1 MTAANTTTPALD
13 VPEVVPGAPTASP
26 VLGKRRR
33 RRPTP
38 ARIVAFVILAVL
50 AFAWLVPVLWAALT
64 SLKTEAEAAAMPVSI
79 IPASGFTLEAYI
91 NVLSEGLVPRWAWNS
106 FLTSALVTL
115 ITLTISAL
123 AGYALSRLRFA
134 GRQMIIALTVASIMI
149 PAQILIVPL
158 FQLMLTL
165 NLVDTYWGIIL
176 PQVVAAPM
184 VFILKKFFDQIPYE
198 LEEAALMD
206 GSSRLRIF
214 WSIILP
220 LSRPIL
226 GAVAIFVFIGA
237 WNNFL
242 WPFIVI
248 NDSNLMTLPTGLQ
261 TVISAYGIQYAQSM
275 AQAMLAALPL
285 IVVFMFF
292 QRQIIKGISTTG
304 IAGT

>member
-1 MTAANTTTPALD
+1 MSAATPTLSKTAPTVNAPALSLS
-13 VPEVVPGAPTASP
+13 VP
-26 VLGKRRR
+26 RRR
-33 RRPTP
+33 GPAP
-38 ARIVAFVILAVL
+38 ARVVAFVILALL
-50 AFAWLVPVLWAALT
+50 AASWLTPVLWAALT
-64 SLKTEAEAAAMPVSI
+64 SFKNEAEAAAMPVTI
-79 IPASGFTLEAYI
+79 VPESGFTLQAYI

-106 FLTSALVTL
+106 LLTSAAVTL
-115 ITLTISAL
+115 ITVTISAL

-134 GRQMIIALTVASIMI
+134 GRQMLITLIVASIMI
-149 PAQILIVPL
+149 PGQILIVPL
-158 FQLMLTL
+158 FHLMLSL

-184 VFILKKFFDQIPYE
+184 VFILKKFFDQIPFA

-206 GSSRLRIF
+206 GASRLRIF
-214 WSIILP
+214 WSIVLP

-242 WPFIVI
+242 WPFIVV
-248 NDSNLMTLPTGLQ
+248 NDANLMTLPTGLQ
-261 TVISAYGIQYAQSM
+261 TVISAYGIQYAQNM
-275 AQAMLAALPL
+275 AQAVLAALPL

-292 QRQIIKGISTTG
+292 QRQIIKGIATTG

>member
-1 MTAANTTTPALD
+1 MSAANPTTATLTP
-13 VPEVVPGAPTASP
+13 VVPRERAAARAATSS
-26 VLGKRRR
+26 RRQR
-33 RRPTP
+33 GPTP
-38 ARIVAFVILAVL
+38 ARIAAFVILAVL
-50 AFAWLVPVLWAALT
+50 AAAWLIPVLWAVLT
-64 SLKTEAEAAAMPVSI
+64 SFKTEAEAAAMPVTVV
-79 IPASGFTLEAYI
+79 PENGFTIQAYL

-106 FLTSALVTL
+106 LLTSAAVTL
-115 ITLTISAL
+115 ITVTISAL

-134 GRQMIIALTVASIMI
+134 GRTMLITLIVASIMI
-149 PAQILIVPL
+149 PGQILIVPL
-158 FQLMLTL
+158 FHLMLSL

-184 VFILKKFFDQIPYE
+184 VFILKKFFDQIPFE

-206 GSSRLRIF
+206 GASRFRIF
-214 WSIILP
+214 RSIVLP
-220 LSRPIL
+220 LSKPIL

-242 WPFIVI
+242 WPFIVV

-261 TVISAYGIQYAQSM
+261 TVISAYGIQYAQNM
-275 AQAMLAALPL
+275 AQAVLAALPL

-292 QRQIIKGISTTG
+292 QRQIIKGIATTG